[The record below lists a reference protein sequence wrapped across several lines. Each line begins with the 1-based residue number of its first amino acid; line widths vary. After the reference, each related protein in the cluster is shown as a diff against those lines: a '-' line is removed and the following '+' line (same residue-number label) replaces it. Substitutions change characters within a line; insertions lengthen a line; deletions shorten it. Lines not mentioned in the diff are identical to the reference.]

1 MTPHGHHS
9 ASRVDPTATQ
19 QPSPTP
25 CVTPS
30 TEVNAVGQPVPVQRA
45 SAVAVVH
52 DVVQRLA
59 AAQATPA
66 AAGASAVVQQVMP
79 RAASGMSDADIVTPP
94 GGFPAGQV
102 WENNVFSPEMPAE
115 RPRSAHAPV

>member
-9 ASRVDPTATQ
+9 ASRVDPTATH

-25 CVTPS
+25 HVTPS
-30 TEVNAVGQPVPVQRA
+30 TEVNAVGQPVPVQHV

-66 AAGASAVVQQVMP
+66 AAGASAAAQQVMP
-79 RAASGMSDADIVTPP
+79 RAASGVSDADIVTPP

-115 RPRSAHAPV
+115 RPRSAHAPE